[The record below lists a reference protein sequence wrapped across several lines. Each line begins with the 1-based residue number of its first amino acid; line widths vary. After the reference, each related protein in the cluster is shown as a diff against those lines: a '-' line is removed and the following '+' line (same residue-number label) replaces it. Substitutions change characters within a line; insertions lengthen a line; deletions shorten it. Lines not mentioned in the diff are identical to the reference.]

1 MTTLQALGVIIIG
14 LIVAG
19 FVPRRELGAG
29 FGIDLGNL
37 VLLLGLAVA
46 ALSRKKPSSRERR
59 RRAAAQQREE

>member
-19 FVPRRELGAG
+19 FFPRIELGAG

-46 ALSRKKPSSRERR
+46 ALSRKKPSRRERR
-59 RRAAAQQREE
+59 HRAAAQQREE